1 MPLNSST
8 HIAFTRQLIANQIL
22 RPAQRFFRKQ
32 VASSVLLLA
41 ATVIAL
47 IWANS
52 NIAETYHSFWH
63 TKISLVFG
71 KFHINKSLV
80 HWINDGLMA
89 LFFFTVGLEI
99 KRELLVGELAS
110 PKKALLPVIAAL
122 GGMLVPGLIYISF
135 NLGSSNLDGWG
146 IPMATD
152 IAFALGAVAI
162 FGRKL
167 PVNLRIF
174 LAAFAI
180 ADDLGAVLVIA
191 IFYTKEIVWFYV
203 FVCLMLTLC
212 LAIANLLWIR
222 WTLVYA
228 ALGLA
233 IWFFVMG
240 SGIHPTVAGV
250 IVSLFIPA
258 RGRYDTDRFLQN
270 ADQIM
275 AKFKCEDQ
283 SCGYSILLNQEH
295 MHAVHALEL
304 ACHDVETPL
313 QRLMHFLHPWVAFT
327 ILPFFALSNM
337 GLNFHGVNFSEVAV
351 HTVSLGIFF
360 GLVFG
365 KPLGVMLFS
374 YIAVK
379 TGMGSLPKDVRWS
392 HILGS
397 AMLGGIGF
405 TMSLFIADLSFPTS
419 QILNYAKMAILSG
432 SLLSAG
438 IGITF
443 LGVVSSKSPDISS
456 DLADVPR

>member
-8 HIAFTRQLIANQIL
+8 YIAFTRQLIADQIL
-22 RPAQRFFRKQ
+22 RPFQRFFRKQ

-41 ATVIAL
+41 ATVLAL

-52 NIAETYHSFWH
+52 NISETYHSFWH
-63 TKISLVFG
+63 TKISLDFG
-71 KFHINKSLV
+71 EFHISKSLV

-122 GGMLVPGLIYISF
+122 GGMLVPGLIYIAF

-162 FGRKL
+162 FGHKL

-203 FVCLMLTLC
+203 FVCVMLTFC
-212 LAIANLLWIR
+212 LAMANLLWIR
-222 WTLVYA
+222 RTLVYA

-233 IWFFVMG
+233 IWFFVLG

-250 IVSLFIPA
+250 VVSLFIPA

-270 ADQIM
+270 VDQIM

-295 MHAVHALEL
+295 MHAVQALEL

-313 QRLMHFLHPWVAFT
+313 QRLMHVLHPWVAFT
-327 ILPFFALSNM
+327 ILPFFALSNT

-374 YIAVK
+374 FIAVK
-379 TGMGSLPKDVRWS
+379 SGMGSLPKDVRWS

-405 TMSLFIADLSFPTS
+405 TMSLFIADLSFS
-419 QILNYAKMAILSG
+419 SVAMLNYAKMAILSA
-432 SLLSAG
+432 SVLSAI
-438 IGITF
+438 IGIAF
-443 LGVVSSKSPDISS
+443 LGFVSRISPPNS
-456 DLADVPR
+456 

>member
-1 MPLNSST
+1 MPLNSSPYM
-8 HIAFTRQLIANQIL
+8 AFTRQLIADQIL
-22 RPAQRFFRKQ
+22 RPTQRFFRKQ

-41 ATVIAL
+41 ATVFAL
-47 IWANS
+47 FWANS

-63 TKISLVFG
+63 TKISLDFG
-71 KFHINKSLV
+71 EFHISKSLV

-110 PKKALLPVIAAL
+110 PKKALLPVFAAL
-122 GGMLVPGLIYISF
+122 GGMLVPGLIYIAF
-135 NLGSSNLDGWG
+135 NLGSSTLDGWG

-162 FGRKL
+162 FGHKL

-203 FVCLMLTLC
+203 FVCVMLTFC

-228 ALGLA
+228 VLGLA
-233 IWFFVMG
+233 IWFFVLG

-270 ADQIM
+270 VNQIM

-295 MHAVHALEL
+295 MHAVHALKL
-304 ACHDVETPL
+304 ACNDVATPL
-313 QRLMHFLHPWVAFT
+313 QRLLHVLHPWVAFT
-327 ILPFFALSNM
+327 VLPFFALSNT
-337 GLNFHGVNFSEVAV
+337 GLNFHGVNFSEVAA

-374 YIAVK
+374 FIAVK
-379 TGMGSLPKDVRWS
+379 SGMGSLPKDVRWL

-405 TMSLFIADLSFPTS
+405 TMSLFISDLSFS
-419 QILNYAKMAILSG
+419 SVAMLNYAKMAILSA
-432 SLLSAG
+432 SVMSAIIG
-438 IGITF
+438 IGF
-443 LGVVSSKSPDISS
+443 LAIISTIIAPPNS
-456 DLADVPR
+456 

>member
-8 HIAFTRQLIANQIL
+8 YMAVTRQLIANQIL

-41 ATVIAL
+41 ATAIAL
-47 IWANS
+47 VWANS

-63 TKISLVFG
+63 TKISFHFG
-71 KFHINKSLV
+71 EFHISKSLV

-122 GGMLVPGLIYISF
+122 GGMLVPSLIYIAF

-162 FGRKL
+162 FGHNL
-167 PVNLRIF
+167 PANLRIF

-180 ADDLGAVLVIA
+180 ADDLGAVLVIT

-203 FVCLMLTLC
+203 VVCVMLTVC
-212 LAIANLLWIR
+212 LAIANFLWIR

-233 IWFFVMG
+233 IWFFVLG

-270 ADQIM
+270 VDQIM

-295 MHAVHALEL
+295 MHAVYSLKL
-304 ACHDVETPL
+304 ACHDVATPL
-313 QRLMHFLHPWVAFT
+313 QRLMNALHPWVAFT
-327 ILPFFALSNM
+327 ILPFFALSNT
-337 GLNFHGVNFSEVAV
+337 GLNFHGVNFSEVAA

-374 YIAVK
+374 FIAVK
-379 TGMGSLPKDVRWS
+379 SGMGSLPKDVKWL

-405 TMSLFIADLSFPTS
+405 TMSLFIADLSFS
-419 QILNYAKMAILSG
+419 SAYLLNYAKMAILSA
-432 SLLSAG
+432 SVLSAI

-443 LGVVSSKSPDISS
+443 LGIVSTIAPPNS
-456 DLADVPR
+456 

>member
-8 HIAFTRQLIANQIL
+8 YMASTRQLIADQIL

-41 ATVIAL
+41 ATAIAL
-47 IWANS
+47 VWANS

-63 TKISLVFG
+63 TKISLDFG
-71 KFHINKSLV
+71 EFHISKSLV

-122 GGMLVPGLIYISF
+122 GGMLVPALIYIAF
-135 NLGSSNLDGWG
+135 NLGSSSLDGWG

-162 FGRKL
+162 FGHNL
-167 PVNLRIF
+167 PANLRIF

-191 IFYTKEIVWFYV
+191 LFYTKEIVWFYV
-203 FVCLMLTLC
+203 VVCVMLTFC
-212 LAIANLLWIR
+212 LAIANFLWIR

-233 IWFFVMG
+233 IWFFVLG

-270 ADQIM
+270 VDQIM

-295 MHAVHALEL
+295 MHAVHSLKL
-304 ACHDVETPL
+304 ACHDVATPL
-313 QRLMHFLHPWVAFT
+313 QRLMNALHPWVAFT
-327 ILPFFALSNM
+327 ILPFFALSNT

-374 YIAVK
+374 FIAVK
-379 TGMGSLPKDVRWS
+379 SGMGSLPKDVRWS

-405 TMSLFIADLSFPTS
+405 TMSLFIADLSFS
-419 QILNYAKMAILSG
+419 SVFMLNYAKMAILSA
-432 SLLSAG
+432 SVLSAI

-443 LGVVSSKSPDISS
+443 LGFVSAISPGKRLTSPD
-456 DLADVPR
+456 DPN

>member
-1 MPLNSST
+1 M
-8 HIAFTRQLIANQIL
+8 AVTRQLIANQIL
-22 RPAQRFFRKQ
+22 RPTQEFFRKE
-32 VASSVLLLA
+32 VASSVLLLS

-47 IWANS
+47 VWANS
-52 NIAETYHSFWH
+52 NFAETYHSFWH

-71 KFHINKSLV
+71 EFHVSKSLV

-110 PKKALLPVIAAL
+110 PKNALLPAIAAL
-122 GGMLVPGLIYISF
+122 GGMLVPGLIYMAF
-135 NLGSSNLDGWG
+135 NLGSSTMDGWG

-152 IAFALGAVAI
+152 IAFALGAIAI
-162 FGRKL
+162 FGHKL
-167 PVNLRIF
+167 PVNLRVF

-203 FVCLMLTLC
+203 FVCAILTLC
-212 LAIANLLWIR
+212 LALANLLWIR

-228 ALGLA
+228 VLGLA
-233 IWFFVMG
+233 IWFFVLG

-258 RGRYDTDRFLQN
+258 RGRYDTDHFLQN
-270 ADQIM
+270 VNQIM
-275 AKFKCEDQ
+275 EKFKCEDQ

-313 QRLMHFLHPWVAFT
+313 QRLMHALHPWVAFT
-327 ILPFFALSNM
+327 ILPFFALSNA
-337 GLNFHGVNFSEVAV
+337 GLSFHGVNFSEVAA

-365 KPLGVMLFS
+365 KPLGVLLFS

-379 TGMGSLPKDVRWS
+379 SGAGSLPKDVNWL

-397 AMLGGIGF
+397 GMLGGIGF
-405 TMSLFIADLSFPTS
+405 TMSLFIADLSFS
-419 QILNYAKMAILSG
+419 SFHMLGYAKMAILLASVVSAIIG
-432 SLLSAG
+432 IGFLGIIGTIIPFSAG
-438 IGITF
+438 SMDK
-443 LGVVSSKSPDISS
+443 LGLKNN
-456 DLADVPR
+456 

>member
-71 KFHINKSLV
+71 EFHINKSLV

-203 FVCLMLTLC
+203 FVCVMLTFC

-233 IWFFVMG
+233 IWFFVLG
-240 SGIHPTVAGV
+240 SGIHPTVAGI

-270 ADQIM
+270 VDQIM

-313 QRLMHFLHPWVAFT
+313 QRMMHFLHPWVAFT
-327 ILPFFALSNM
+327 ILPFFALSNT

-379 TGMGSLPKDVRWS
+379 TGAASLPKDVRWS

-405 TMSLFIADLSFPTS
+405 TMSLFIADLSFSTS

-432 SLLSAG
+432 SLLSAV

>member
-22 RPAQRFFRKQ
+22 RPTQRFFRKQ

-71 KFHINKSLV
+71 EFHINKSLV

-122 GGMLVPGLIYISF
+122 GGMLVPGLIYISV

-203 FVCLMLTLC
+203 FVCVMLTFC

-270 ADQIM
+270 VDQIM

-283 SCGYSILLNQEH
+283 SCGFSILLNQEH

-313 QRLMHFLHPWVAFT
+313 QRMMHFLHPWVAFT
-327 ILPFFALSNM
+327 ILPFFALSNT

-379 TGMGSLPKDVRWS
+379 TGAASLPKDVRWS

-405 TMSLFIADLSFPTS
+405 TMSLFIADLSFSTS

-432 SLLSAG
+432 SLLSAV